1 MEYLQDYSSHF
12 KLDDITEY
20 NTSVEKLTE
29 LPNQSGWNVL
39 TKSATVLHRDNSVQI
54 EWKEEVY
61 NQICIKEY
69 LILIF
74 FSFYYKQFDAVVV
87 ATGHYHAQYVPN
99 FSGLAEWRTQWPKN
113 VIHSKEY
120 RDPDMFK
127 DKVLDANSSHMLKA
141 SY

>member
-61 NQICIKEY
+61 NQIYIKE
-69 LILIF
+69 
-74 FSFYYKQFDAVVV
+74 
-87 ATGHYHAQYVPN
+87 
-99 FSGLAEWRTQWPKN
+99 
-113 VIHSKEY
+113 
-120 RDPDMFK
+120 
-127 DKVLDANSSHMLKA
+127 
-141 SY
+141 